1 MVNNSPPEAEV
12 ELEYTAF
19 SPNDDDVRYTVS
31 FTPGIPEDAEL
42 LEWDFAVV
50 NEDGDPVMERS
61 GSVIS
66 EGTGR
71 GEEAGTGE
79 YRYVLRATDRAGNS
93 ATAESDAF
101 LIDRGVEFELEPG

>member
-19 SPNDDDVRYTVS
+19 SPNDDDVRDTVS

-61 GSVIS
+61 VSVIS
-66 EGTGR
+66 EETGR

-79 YRYVLRATDRAGNS
+79 YRYVLRASDRVGNS

-101 LIDRGVEFELEPG
+101 LLDRGVEFELEPG